1 MGHRDQEHREEKA
14 ATVAVGAS
22 SLSSIGILERFT
34 GFGICYA
41 TKDLPRTEKTACR
54 RSAMRGIVADEFEL
68 GVLSAM
74 ERAMLALAVVA
85 TGVLVAESF
94 WPLSKH
100 RTA

>member
-1 MGHRDQEHREEKA
+1 MDQLDQEHREGKA
-14 ATVAVGAS
+14 ATGAIGAS
-22 SLSSIGILERFT
+22 SLTSIGVCSRFT
-34 GFGICYA
+34 GLTICYA

-68 GVLSAM
+68 GVLPAM
-74 ERAMLALAVVA
+74 ERIMLALAVVA

>member
-1 MGHRDQEHREEKA
+1 
-14 ATVAVGAS
+14 
-22 SLSSIGILERFT
+22 
-34 GFGICYA
+34 
-41 TKDLPRTEKTACR
+41 
-54 RSAMRGIVADEFEL
+54 MRGVVANEFEL